1 MLKSVENKSMHIK
14 FDEDL
19 IAPNVK
25 EFDKNVAKYLEEE
38 TDLEEVVV
46 DMSAIQNI
54 DSVGITFIVG
64 MFRDVTKD
72 GKLFKVLGCNNDIK
86 QLFRLMKLDD
96 FFDIED

>member
-14 FDEDL
+14 FEEDL

-25 EFDKNVAKYLEEE
+25 EFEKKVTRYFEEE
-38 TDLEEVVV
+38 PDLEEVVI
-46 DMSAIQNI
+46 DMSSIKNI
-54 DSVGITFIVG
+54 DSVGITFIIG

-72 GKLFKVLGCNNDIK
+72 GSLFKVTGCNNDIK